1 MHSAIRHLAAASV
14 TLPSWLEWLHHP
26 TLVVALS
33 VVLLVIGIGCV
44 LGLPLVI
51 ARIPADYFTRQ
62 SMHRPS
68 GAAHWLRSALRNIVG
83 WVFLLL
89 GIAML
94 VLPGQGLLTIL
105 IAIVLIDFP
114 GKRRFERWLLLR
126 PRILGVLNSIRKRAG
141 REPFEVDA
149 SRHSK

>member
-1 MHSAIRHLAAASV
+1 MYSAIRHLAAASV

-26 TLVVALS
+26 KLVVALS
-33 VVLLVIGIGCV
+33 VGLLVVGIGCV
-44 LGLPLVI
+44 LSIPLVI
-51 ARIPADYFTRQ
+51 ARIPADYFARQ
-62 SMHRPS
+62 SMPGPS
-68 GAAHWLRSALRNIVG
+68 DAAHWFRRILRNVVG

-114 GKRRFERWLLLR
+114 GKRRLERWLLLR
-126 PRILGVLNSIRKRAG
+126 PRVIGVLNSIRKRAG

-149 SRHSK
+149 CRHSK